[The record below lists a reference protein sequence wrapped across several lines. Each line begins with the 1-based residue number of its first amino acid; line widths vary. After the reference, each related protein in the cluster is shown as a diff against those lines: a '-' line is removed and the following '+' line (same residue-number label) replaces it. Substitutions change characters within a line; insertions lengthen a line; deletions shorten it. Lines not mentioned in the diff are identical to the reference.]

1 MYGPYS
7 MGLLFIDKFIF
18 LVKKMFLTKF
28 QKLASERN
36 FDLEPSIDKEETPRQ
51 NSQFFSEIIIKN

>member
-1 MYGPYS
+1 MTNNVWGYFLS
-7 MGLLFIDKFIF
+7 TNLFFWS
-18 LVKKMFLTKF
+18 KKMFLTKF

-36 FDLEPSIDKEETPRQ
+36 FDREPSIDKEETPRQ